1 MPPPCIPL
9 CYNVGRNIYKEE
21 RIMRMEDLRYL
32 IQVADIGSISQAAE
46 ACYITQQGLSRIISN
61 LEKELGVTLFHRS
74 NNRILLTDVGEVVVA
89 RAREVDAL
97 YQRMLSE
104 ISRDSNHDG
113 RPPVD
118 YHIYVTPLIS
128 ATLLSNVMS
137 ALNLRYPGIHLN
149 VVELTPPEIAD
160 EVEFTDNSVGIVSM
174 PAFHEAESLRLN
186 SGELVFDR
194 CFRDDLM
201 LGVAEHSPLASRE
214 MISTAELAAIPLA
227 LCSTEVLMARN
238 LLEPGVEP
246 VVALHVS
253 SYDLCRD
260 MVCRN
265 RAAGLTS
272 ALRDHYSK
280 CPIKAIP
287 LEKTATISYGCI
299 YDPNAPMTPF
309 LKDLFGIVAKEL
321 GHIPK

>member
-1 MPPPCIPL
+1 
-9 CYNVGRNIYKEE
+9 
-21 RIMRMEDLRYL
+21 MRMEDLRYL

-97 YQRMLSE
+97 YQRMLNE
-104 ISRDSNHDG
+104 ISRGSSSQEG
-113 RPPVD
+113 MPPVD
-118 YHIYVTPLIS
+118 YHIYTSQLIS
-128 ATLLSNVMS
+128 ATLLSNVLS

-149 VVELTPPEIAD
+149 VVELAPPEIAD
-160 EVEFTDNSVGIVSM
+160 EVEFTENSVGITSM
-174 PAFHEAESLRLN
+174 TTFHEAQSLRLS
-186 SGELVFDR
+186 SGELVFDHY
-194 CFRDDLM
+194 FQEDLM

-214 MISTAELAAIPLA
+214 KISPAELAATPLA
-227 LCSTEVLMARN
+227 LCSTEVLMAKN
-238 LLEPGVEP
+238 LLEPGAEP

-280 CPIKAIP
+280 CPIKAVP
-287 LEKTATISYGCI
+287 LEKTVTISYGCI

>member
-1 MPPPCIPL
+1 
-9 CYNVGRNIYKEE
+9 
-21 RIMRMEDLRYL
+21 MRMEDLRYL

-97 YQRMLSE
+97 YQRMLNE
-104 ISRDSNHDG
+104 ISRGSSSQEG
-113 RPPVD
+113 QPPVD
-118 YHIYVTPLIS
+118 YHIYTTQLIS

-160 EVEFTDNSVGIVSM
+160 EVEFTENSVGIISM
-174 PAFHEAESLRLN
+174 TTFHEAQSLRLS
-186 SGELVFDR
+186 SGELVFDHY
-194 CFRDDLM
+194 FQEDLM

-214 MISTAELAAIPLA
+214 MISAAELATIPLT
-227 LCSTEVLMARN
+227 LCNTEAMMARN

-272 ALRDHYSK
+272 ALRDHYSR
-280 CPIKAIP
+280 CPIKAVP
-287 LEKTATISYGCI
+287 LEKTVTVSYGCI

-309 LKDLFGIVAKEL
+309 LKDLLGIVSKEL